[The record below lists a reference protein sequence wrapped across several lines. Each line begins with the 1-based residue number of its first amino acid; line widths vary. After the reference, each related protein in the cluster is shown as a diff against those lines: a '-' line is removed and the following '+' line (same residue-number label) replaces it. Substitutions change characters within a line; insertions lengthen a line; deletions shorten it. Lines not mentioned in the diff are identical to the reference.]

1 MIILIGGVPC
11 SGKSTLVRDIFE
23 GLGNSEYIEPM
34 KGFPCEKRGDVLFV
48 GRYPEGEIFGG
59 SDRIG
64 MNVIPIFRDFINQ
77 EAPKHKHI
85 VIEGDRFFRSVD
97 IEWSLKT
104 HDAKAFILTVNGL
117 VEKKRHVARND
128 TQSEKWLKSRRTQIG
143 NIMMDNLRFDVS
155 FGDKGMTISS
165 HPMNHALLV
174 RSNETDQETHYN
186 KTEIMNLISDTVYL
200 SASNDNEAPISK
212 AA

>member
-1 MIILIGGVPC
+1 
-11 SGKSTLVRDIFE
+11 
-23 GLGNSEYIEPM
+23 
-34 KGFPCEKRGDVLFV
+34 
-48 GRYPEGEIFGG
+48 
-59 SDRIG
+59 
-64 MNVIPIFRDFINQ
+64 
-77 EAPKHKHI
+77 
-85 VIEGDRFFRSVD
+85 
-97 IEWSLKT
+97 
-104 HDAKAFILTVNGL
+104 
-117 VEKKRHVARND
+117 
-128 TQSEKWLKSRRTQIG
+128 
-143 NIMMDNLRFDVS
+143 MMDNLRFDVS